1 MIKKIIVILILLQ
14 TIVCTSVLSQ
24 SKRGKV
30 WVHGGGISYK
40 TTFETSGI
48 INNYLDTL
56 YSPYFTGGNSN
67 ICDTNGNLILCSD
80 GFNIYDSVGNYID
93 EGDTLVP
100 VDYYNHYD
108 GWNSLS
114 QSSIFLPMDSNK
126 YYFIT
131 PTNSAGNL
139 CYSCHNDA
147 MIYSVIDMNANG
159 GAGKVV
165 QRMIPFATNGQ
176 FRKTQM
182 MACRHSN
189 GKDWWLLKQAGDSNR
204 IHKFRFTQDS
214 VYNEGY
220 QQFDEPVW
228 GAWDIEGQSCF
239 SKDGSKYASSS
250 HGNSN
255 GKVFLADFDRC
266 LGVLSNPKVI
276 TMPTGSQYNPG
287 APSDSEKLAKGVAYS
302 PDNNFLYV
310 IGQFNIWQFD
320 FADSSWFH
328 VAGMDTTFIQFTHY
342 DASYYGADGKLYI
355 GNFHGTSKQMSRIDN
370 PDVKGAGC
378 NFCPRCLRLDSVYYY
393 GGAGTPPCMPNYSLG
408 ADSCWPVGITQYI
421 NEKTQLEVYPNPTSS
436 TLYIKSTSNS
446 NRELFNSIGQL
457 LFTTKENEIDVSKYS
472 KGVYYL
478 KVENSVQK
486 VVIE

>member
-1 MIKKIIVILILLQ
+1 MLLQ
-14 TIVCTSVLSQ
+14 TLVCNNIFAQ
-24 SKRGKV
+24 SKRGNN
-30 WVHGGGISYK
+30 WMTGRG
-40 TTFETSGI
+40 TTVMFE
-48 INNYLDTL
+48 NNIVTTKYIAVT
-56 YSPYFTGGNSN
+56 PWHYFTGGNSN

-80 GFNIYDSVGNYID
+80 GFNIYDSMGNYID

-100 VDYYNHYD
+100 IDYYNHYD

-220 QQFDEPVW
+220 QQFDYPIW
-228 GAWDIEGQSCF
+228 GGWDIRGMSTFNSEGN
-239 SKDGSKYASSS
+239 KYATTS
-250 HGNSN
+250 HGSST
-255 GKVFLADFDRC
+255 GKIFMADFDRC
-266 LGVLSNPKVI
+266 YGILSNPKEI
-276 TMPTGSQYNPG
+276 IMPAGSQHIPNDTTITERL
-287 APSDSEKLAKGVAYS
+287 SVALSYS
-302 PDNNFLYV
+302 PNSEFLYV
-310 IGQFNIWQFD
+310 ISMSNIYQYDLQNDTWY
-320 FADSSWFH
+320 H
-328 VAGMDTTFIQFTHY
+328 VAGLDTTYLKFQDY
-342 DASYYGADGKLYI
+342 DASYFGPDGKLYI
-355 GNFHGTSKQMSRIDN
+355 GNFGGGSKQMSRIDN
-370 PDVKGAGC
+370 PDIKGAGC
-378 NFCPRCLRLDSVYYY
+378 NFCPRCLRLDSLGIYAA
-393 GGAGTPPCMPNYSLG
+393 AGTPPCMPNYSLG

-421 NEKTQLEVYPNPTSS
+421 HEKTQLEVYPNPTSS

-446 NRELFNSIGQL
+446 KRELFNSIGQL

-478 KVENSVQK
+478 KVASK
-486 VVIE
+486 FKKIIIE